1 MIAGVRQ
8 EEERETEPSSPICVD
23 MLFLVRRRGFANGR
37 REPARLM
44 HLHENPKS
52 KTIAF
57 REELARE
64 HCISSR
70 PQPTRRGPDLT
81 EMCGARSSGPTRSV
95 LCLIYSS

>member
-1 MIAGVRQ
+1 
-8 EEERETEPSSPICVD
+8 
-23 MLFLVRRRGFANGR
+23 MLFLVRRRGFANGS

-70 PQPTRRGPDLT
+70 PQPTRRAPELT
-81 EMCGARSSGPTRSV
+81 GLCAARSGGCQHDV
-95 LCLIYSS
+95 LFIFAHIEHIK

>member
-1 MIAGVRQ
+1 
-8 EEERETEPSSPICVD
+8 
-23 MLFLVRRRGFANGR
+23 MLFLMRRRGFANGS

-57 REELARE
+57 REELTRE

-70 PQPTRRGPDLT
+70 PQPTRRAPELT
-81 EMCGARSSGPTRSV
+81 GLCAARSGGCQHDV
-95 LCLIYSS
+95 LFIFAHIEHIK

>member
-1 MIAGVRQ
+1 
-8 EEERETEPSSPICVD
+8 

-70 PQPTRRGPDLT
+70 PQPTRW
-81 EMCGARSSGPTRSV
+81 APT
-95 LCLIYSS
+95 

>member
-1 MIAGVRQ
+1 
-8 EEERETEPSSPICVD
+8 
-23 MLFLVRRRGFANGR
+23 MLFLVRRRGFANGS
-37 REPARLM
+37 RERARLM

-70 PQPTRRGPDLT
+70 PQPTRRAPELT
-81 EMCGARSSGPTRSV
+81 GLCAARSGGCQHDV
-95 LCLIYSS
+95 LFIFAHIEHIK